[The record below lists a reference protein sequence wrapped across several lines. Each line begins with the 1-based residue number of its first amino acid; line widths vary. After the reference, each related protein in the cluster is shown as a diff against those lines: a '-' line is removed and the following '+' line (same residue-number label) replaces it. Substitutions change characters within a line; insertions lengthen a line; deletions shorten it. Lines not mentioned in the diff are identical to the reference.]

1 MESQQS
7 GDSLG
12 EALRRQIEAGGPMT
26 VARYMQQALYHPHLG
41 YYSRGPNIGP
51 RGDFTTSPEA
61 SPAFAR
67 LLARHVADIDGLL
80 GRPSPFHIVECG
92 PGLGTLP
99 HGLLGT
105 LASSHQDLYGRLRYY
120 LVEISPALVARQRE
134 RLLPHH
140 ESVAEWKGSMEEL
153 PTGSR
158 GALLAN
164 EFVDALPVHVLEN
177 RDGRVVEQY
186 VTTGRHGLSLAYA
199 APSRSELTEFL
210 DRYDIRLEPGQRIE
224 VNLAANDWIAQV
236 ALAFD
241 QCVATIIDY
250 GDTSPS
256 RYSAQRR
263 EGTQLGYY
271 AGKVTHDI
279 LAHPGEQDLTALVDF
294 TALQDQAFQH
304 GLDVLG
310 LTRQANFLV
319 GLGLGTAEVGEERQ
333 LSGDL
338 ARAIAYRRGIQA
350 LVSME
355 GLGQFHVLL
364 LGKRVNQQAAA
375 QHLSG
380 LQYAHLF

>member
-1 MESQQS
+1 MESQKS
-7 GDSLG
+7 GGSLA
-12 EALRRQIEAGGPMT
+12 EVLRRQILADGPMT
-26 VARYMQQALYHPHLG
+26 VARYMQEALYHPRLG

-67 LLARHVADIDGLL
+67 LLARHVADIDSLL
-80 GRPSPFHIVECG
+80 GQPSPFHVVECG

-105 LASSHQDLYGRLRYY
+105 LASSYADLYKRVRYW
-120 LVEISPALVARQRE
+120 LVEISPTLIARQRE

-140 ESVAEWKGSMEEL
+140 ENVVEWKGSMEEL
-153 PTGSR
+153 PAGLH

-177 RDGRVVEQY
+177 RNGQIVEQY
-186 VTTGRHGLSLAYA
+186 VTAGQHGLCLAYG
-199 APSRSELTEFL
+199 APSSSELADFL
-210 DRYDIRLEPGQRIE
+210 DRYNILLEPGQRTE

-236 ALAFD
+236 GRVFG

-263 EGTQLGYY
+263 EGTLLGYHS
-271 AGKVTHDI
+271 GKVTHDI
-279 LAHPGEQDLTALVDF
+279 LSHPGEQDLTALVDF
-294 TALQDQAFQH
+294 TALQDQAFGH
-304 GLDVLG
+304 NLHVLG
-310 LTRQANFLV
+310 LTRQASFLV
-319 GLGLGTAEVGEERQ
+319 GLGLGTDETSH
-333 LSGDL
+333 LSGDDL
-338 ARAIAYRRGIQA
+338 ASAIAYRRGTQA

-364 LGKRVNQQAAA
+364 LGKHVSQQAAA